1 MTHVDGSTD
10 GIINTYSWPQTGT
23 KTVSITA
30 TNLGGTVTATRL
42 ITLTDVPITGLVARN
57 SSPTAPGRST
67 ILSATVATGTN
78 IGYAWALGDGQAGSS
93 QTVTHTYPAPGNY
106 RAVVTASN
114 PVSVLTATTYVTV
127 ANSDI
132 FLPALVKGYAC
143 SPDAYEPNDSADEA
157 YILSDNTSALGQLL
171 RGRHQRRI
179 QGPRWRHG
187 NAYSPQPHAGARR
200 MRLRPVSLPSARRDH
215 PVAQSSA
222 SGNASESINYEPT
235 QAGDY
240 LVYVYA
246 AVKGGSAGTSPYQL
260 SVTFE

>member
-1 MTHVDGSTD
+1 MTY
-10 GIINTYSWPQTGT
+10 NWPQTGT

-67 ILSATVATGTN
+67 ILSATVSTGTN
-78 IGYAWALGDGQAGSS
+78 IGYAWALGDGQAGSG

-143 SPDAYEPNDSADEA
+143 SPDAYEPNDTADEA
-157 YILSDNTSALGQLL
+157 YVLEDNASL
-171 RGRHQRRI
+171 
-179 QGPRWRHG
+179 WG
-187 NAYSPQPHAGARR
+187 NFCAADTKDEFQFHIGGTATTIAINLTQVPAECDYDLYLY
-200 MRLRPVSLPSARRDH
+200 RLPDATNPVD
-215 PVAQSSA
+215 QSSA